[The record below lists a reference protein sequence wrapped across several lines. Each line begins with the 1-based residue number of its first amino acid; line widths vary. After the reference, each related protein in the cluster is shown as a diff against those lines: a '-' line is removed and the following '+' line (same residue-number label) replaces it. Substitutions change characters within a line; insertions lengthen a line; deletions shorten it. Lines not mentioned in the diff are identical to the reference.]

1 MERRSAPAPV
11 DDGRAVA
18 PEDRTLPGMSIE
30 IQALEVHALAA
41 TLRDTAGEADW
52 VWVGLADPPPVGGPL
67 QSAAEAFVDS
77 SRTAGRAL
85 AGELRWL
92 GSTIAAAADSWTSL
106 DAVVVPPAGRLRP
119 A

>member
-1 MERRSAPAPV
+1 M

-18 PEDRTLPGMSIE
+18 PEGRTLPGMSIE
-30 IQALEVHALAA
+30 IRALEVHALAA
-41 TLRDTAGEADW
+41 TLRDTAGQADW
-52 VWVGLADPPPVGGPL
+52 LWVGPADPPPVGGVL
-67 QSAAEAFVDS
+67 QPAAEEFVES

-92 GSTIAAAADSWTSL
+92 ASTIAATADSWTSL

-119 A
+119 G

>member
-1 MERRSAPAPV
+1 
-11 DDGRAVA
+11 
-18 PEDRTLPGMSIE
+18 MSIE

-52 VWVGLADPPPVGGPL
+52 VWVYRADPPPVGGHL
-67 QSAAEAFVDS
+67 QPATEAFVES

-92 GSTIAAAADSWTSL
+92 ASTLAVTADSWTDL
-106 DAVVVPPAGRLRP
+106 DAVVVPPSGRLRP